1 MEAIR
6 KKRKERVKNLVN
18 KWCDEVEI
26 AIKRDRNDEAMLQRM
41 FRVFCIRENINKP
54 QDEALRENILI
65 QSIDEIERRG
75 YEKG

>member
-1 MEAIR
+1 MDR
-6 KKRKERVKNLVN
+6 KERKERVKNLVN

-26 AIKRDRNDEAMLQRM
+26 AIKRDRNDEAMLQKM
-41 FRVFCIRENINKP
+41 FRMFCIRENINKP